1 MEWTR
6 LSYHDDDDD
15 DDDAIDPAMLQASR
29 PLSSSSRACVS
40 RIDILARATIRR
52 VAVWADDPS
61 IRQRHHLF
69 VDLTKPK
76 PVLFC
81 SVLFWARANVKNS
94 WTESRLFRFIRLERA
109 MDEGAFLRAYALIAE
124 DDDTGEASSSSSSST
139 VWVCART
146 RPLDD
151 DAWVRLSS
159 ACGRF
164 ASSSSSSSSSRLSCA
179 GLDADSHDARCLIAE
194 EASEE
199 LRENLRR
206 MRDEE
211 IEQSYARAEIVWA
224 KRESGEEGR
233 SARAALRVD
242 LCHTYTPPERRGR
255 GEGARVV
262 EQLIA
267 WARFAVKAES
277 VVASC
282 SFARRVLDEGG

>member
-1 MEWTR
+1 MGGR
-6 LSYHDDDDD
+6 SIHPSVS
-15 DDDAIDPAMLQASR
+15 IIIIF
-29 PLSSSSRACVS
+29 SSISSRN
-40 RIDILARATIRR
+40 RNRLRARTSKT
-52 VAVWADDPS
+52 VGP
-61 IRQRHHLF
+61 
-69 VDLTKPK
+69 
-76 PVLFC
+76 
-81 SVLFWARANVKNS
+81 
-94 WTESRLFRFIRLERA
+94 SRLFRFIRLERA
-109 MDEGAFLRAYALIAE
+109 MDEGAFLRAYALIVE
-124 DDDTGEASSSSSSST
+124 DDDTGEASSPSSST

-164 ASSSSSSSSSRLSCA
+164 ASSSSSSSSSRLACA

-211 IEQSYARAEIVWA
+211 IEQSYARAEVTWA

>member
-1 MEWTR
+1 MGGR
-6 LSYHDDDDD
+6 SIHPSVS
-15 DDDAIDPAMLQASR
+15 IIVIF
-29 PLSSSSRACVS
+29 SS
-40 RIDILARATIRR
+40 I
-52 VAVWADDPS
+52 
-61 IRQRHHLF
+61 
-69 VDLTKPK
+69 DLTKPK
-76 PVLFC
+76 PVEC
-81 SVLFWARANVKNS
+81 ANVKNS
-94 WTESRLFRFIRLERA
+94 WTESRLVRFIRLERA

-124 DDDTGEASSSSSSST
+124 DDDTTGEASSSSSSST

-164 ASSSSSSSSSRLSCA
+164 ASSSSSSSRLACA

-211 IEQSYARAEIVWA
+211 IEQSYARAEVEWA

>member
-1 MEWTR
+1 MSKETDR
-6 LSYHDDDDD
+6 GGV
-15 DDDAIDPAMLQASR
+15 DAIILPRRRRRRRRDRSR
-29 PLSSSSRACVS
+29 DAPGVSTALVLFARVRVSDRYPRARDDQTSRGVGGRSISIIIFSSISSRN
-40 RIDILARATIRR
+40 R
-52 VAVWADDPS
+52 
-61 IRQRHHLF
+61 
-69 VDLTKPK
+69 
-76 PVLFC
+76 FC
-81 SVLFWARANVKNS
+81 SVRANVKNS
-94 WTESRLFRFIRLERA
+94 WTESRLVRFIRLERA

-164 ASSSSSSSSSRLSCA
+164 ASSSSSSSSSSSRLACA

-211 IEQSYARAEIVWA
+211 IEQSYARAEVVWA

-267 WARFAVKAES
+267 WARSAVKAES

>member
-1 MEWTR
+1 MRER
-6 LSYHDDDDD
+6 QKQLD
-15 DDDAIDPAMLQASR
+15 R
-29 PLSSSSRACVS
+29 VS
-40 RIDILARATIRR
+40 
-52 VAVWADDPS
+52 VVS
-61 IRQRHHLF
+61 
-69 VDLTKPK
+69 
-76 PVLFC
+76 
-81 SVLFWARANVKNS
+81 
-94 WTESRLFRFIRLERA
+94 IRLERA

-124 DDDTGEASSSSSSST
+124 DDDTGEASSSPSSST

-164 ASSSSSSSSSRLSCA
+164 ASSSSSSSSSRLACA

-224 KRESGEEGR
+224 KRESGEEG
-233 SARAALRVD
+233 RAALRVD

>member
-1 MEWTR
+1 M
-6 LSYHDDDDD
+6 
-15 DDDAIDPAMLQASR
+15 DAIILPRRRRRRDRSR
-29 PLSSSSRACVS
+29 DAPGVSTALVLFARVRVSDRYPRARDDQTSRGVGGRS
-40 RIDILARATIRR
+40 IH
-52 VAVWADDPS
+52 PS
-61 IRQRHHLF
+61 VGINHLF
-69 VDLTKPK
+69 VDLITKPK
-76 PVLFC
+76 PVEC
-81 SVLFWARANVKNS
+81 ANVKNS

-164 ASSSSSSSSSRLSCA
+164 ASSSSSSSSSRLACA

-211 IEQSYARAEIVWA
+211 IEQSYARAEVAWA